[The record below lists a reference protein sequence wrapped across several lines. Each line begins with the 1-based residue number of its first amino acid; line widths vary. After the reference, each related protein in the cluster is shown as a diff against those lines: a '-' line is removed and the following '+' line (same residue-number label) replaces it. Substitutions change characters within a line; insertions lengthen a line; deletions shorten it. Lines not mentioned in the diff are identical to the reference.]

1 MKKLPLLLFVFAI
14 LMLLA
19 FAWRSPFTTRSSASH
34 LNDSMARQAR
44 TGADEATLAARDASQ
59 RLVQFTVRN
68 AGDRE
73 AALELGTIIEDYGS
87 FVVIAMD
94 RDKAAQALQENHD
107 LVAIETT
114 VSLRGITFE
123 PLEEPLA
130 KAFDTSSG
138 NAALKGETGGDYYI
152 VQFAAPVRD
161 EWLEEIRAAGGDV
174 IQYVPN
180 QAFFVFA
187 TVEAMATIAQ
197 HPRVRWTGAFHPADN
212 APPQMRALTATRRN
226 LPAATGVEKGLFD
239 ISVFKNKDL
248 DVLAKAVLDF
258 GVTIRNKIVLPN
270 NYFNVLRVEMEPG
283 LSLPVLQI
291 SGVISIEPYIPPM
304 REDERAAQVLAGNFI
319 STTQLSLPGYNS
331 LSQFG
336 VDGAGVT
343 VSVVD
348 DGVGIPGDGGFYITS
363 ANAVNAPL
371 RGAQGGAEG
380 HGHLNA
386 TIIAGDSPFSVL
398 DPLGYSYGLGIAR
411 KAHVVNIPL
420 LRAGYTGTEADT
432 CNDTVVTAGP
442 NGVKGFISNNSW
454 GAGTNS
460 NAYDSYAAQYDGFVR
475 DSSAAATIDP
485 LLIVFSAGNQGA
497 VGLTRPKVAKNL
509 IAVANSENIR
519 TELSSSANNID
530 DLNSSSSRGPAADGR
545 IKPDITAPGT
555 AISGGRSGTD
565 VLFGNID
572 SVHRWSSGTSHAAP
586 QIAGAAALFTQFWK
600 NNNAGV
606 NPSPALVKA
615 ALINGAQEMNGAGTS
630 ATIPNGAEGWGR
642 LNLQNV
648 LNTGVA
654 TKYVNETS
662 TLSSV
667 GSEVIFTGAVA
678 SFTRQFRVSLVWTDP
693 PGMVDPA
700 LVNNLDLEVT
710 VGGTTYKGNVFS
722 NGLSASGGSADTRNN
737 VENVFLPAGLPP
749 GTTVT
754 IRIRATGLNGDGA
767 LGNGDPTDQHFA
779 LVAFN
784 YTDGAGCNYGINPTS
799 QTSPAIGGSGAVNV
813 STDPGCNWTA
823 ASNATWLQINGAT
836 SGAGNGLVNY
846 TVFANNGPQRAG
858 TMTIAGQTFTITQSG
873 NCPGINLVPAI
884 LPDGTVGTVYNQTI
898 AAGGGGGLYT
908 FTVAAGALPNGLSLS
923 SAGALAG
930 TPTAIGAFSFTIQVA
945 DAIGCAGTQAY
956 TVTISSQGLMFY
968 PLPQP
973 IRLLDTRPGQ
983 SACDTPGAPIN
994 AETDRT
1000 QLARRTCGGITIPSN
1015 ALAITGNITPVSSVA
1030 GYLTLYPSGTAR
1042 QLVAGSNY
1050 NVGEINNNVFTVG
1063 LGADGSFKIYAAS
1076 TTHVV
1081 IDVSGYYAPPGDG
1094 GLYFHP
1100 LPSPVRLLDT
1110 RPGEQGCTA
1119 PGLPI
1124 NGGSSMTQSGRM
1136 TCGSV
1141 AIPNTAEALIGN
1153 VTAITPTAAGY
1164 LTIYPNI
1171 QVQPLVASGNYVGG
1185 DIVNT
1190 PFTAGLGTDGAF
1202 RIFTVSTTHLVMDIM
1217 GYYSPEASDQNGA
1230 GFLFYPLG
1238 SPVRLLDTRAGQIP
1252 CFAPNAPL
1260 NGGVEYAQQARGL
1273 CGGQTVATNAVAVV
1287 GNATTVNPQA
1297 DSYLTFWPSN
1307 TTRPLVANSNF
1318 NAGQIANRHFTVGL
1332 GPDGAF
1338 RMFSVAATELVI
1350 DLSGYYAP

>member
-19 FAWRSPFTTRSSASH
+19 VAWRSPFAARSSASQ
-34 LNDSMARQAR
+34 LNDSMARHAR

-59 RLVQFTVRN
+59 RLVQVTVRN

-73 AALELGTIIEDYGS
+73 AAQELGTIIEDYGS
-87 FVVIAMD
+87 FAVVSMD
-94 RDKAAQALQENHD
+94 REKAAQALQENHD
-107 LVAIETT
+107 LAAIETT

-123 PLEEPLA
+123 PLEENSA
-130 KAFDTSSG
+130 KAFGISSG
-138 NAALKGETGGDYYI
+138 KGLSKAETGGDYYI

-187 TVEAMATIAQ
+187 TAEAMATIAQ
-197 HPRVRWTGAFHPADN
+197 HPRVRWTGAFRPADN
-212 APPQMRALTATRRN
+212 ISPQMRALTATRRN
-226 LPAATGVEKGLFD
+226 LSAATGAQKGLFD

-248 DVLAKAVLDF
+248 DAVAKAALDF
-258 GVTIRNKIVLPN
+258 GATVRNKIVLPN

-291 SGVISIEPYIPPM
+291 SGVISIDPYTPPM

-319 STTQLSLPGYNS
+319 GTTQLSLPGYNS
-331 LSQFG
+331 LEQFG

-363 ANAVNAPL
+363 GNAVNGPL
-371 RGAQGGAEG
+371 RGAPAGAEG

-386 TIIAGDSPFSVL
+386 TIVAGDSPFSVL
-398 DPLGYSYGLGIAR
+398 DPLGYNYGLGVAR
-411 KAHVVNIPL
+411 KAHIVNIPL
-420 LRAGYTGTEADT
+420 LRTGYTGTEADT
-432 CNDTVVTAGP
+432 CNDTVTTAGP
-442 NGVKGFISNNSW
+442 NGIKGFISNNSW
-454 GAGTNS
+454 GAGTNG

-475 DSSAAATIDP
+475 DSSAAAAIDP

-497 VGLTRPKVAKNL
+497 IGLTRPKVAKNL
-509 IAVANSENIR
+509 IAVANSDNIR

-615 ALINGAQEMNGAGTS
+615 ALINGTQEMNGVGTS

-667 GSEVIFTGAVA
+667 GSEVTFTGAVA

-693 PGMVDPA
+693 PGTVDPA

-710 VGGTTYKGNVFS
+710 VGATTYKGNVFS
-722 NGLSASGGSADTRNN
+722 NGLSASGGSADIRNN

-749 GTTVT
+749 GTAVT

-784 YTDGAGCNYGINPTS
+784 FAE
-799 QTSPAIGGSGAVNV
+799 GAVPQPRAV
-813 STDPGCNWTA
+813 KDDFDGDGKTDLSVWRGALSSWLIVRS
-823 ASNATWLQINGAT
+823 SNASLQTALWGASFAPYNDIAVPGDYDGDGKYDVAVWRPLDGNWYIVRSSDGVSFTTQGGGPGTTPVPGDYDGDGKTDVAYWNGAT
-836 SGAGNGLVNY
+836 
-846 TVFANNGPQRAG
+846 TVWTILRSSDGQTQ
-858 TMTIAGQTFTITQSG
+858 TMTWGASYAPYFDI
-873 NCPGINLVPAI
+873 PVPADY
-884 LPDGTVGTVYNQTI
+884 DGDHKTDIAIFRRQTGHWYI
-898 AAGGGGGLYT
+898 
-908 FTVAAGALPNGLSLS
+908 VRS
-923 SAGALAG
+923 SD
-930 TPTAIGAFSFTIQVA
+930 SVIQ
-945 DAIGCAGTQAY
+945 TQY
-956 TVTISSQGLMFY
+956 W
-968 PLPQP
+968 
-973 IRLLDTRPGQ
+973 
-983 SACDTPGAPIN
+983 
-994 AETDRT
+994 
-1000 QLARRTCGGITIPSN
+1000 
-1015 ALAITGNITPVSSVA
+1015 
-1030 GYLTLYPSGTAR
+1030 
-1042 QLVAGSNY
+1042 
-1050 NVGEINNNVFTVG
+1050 
-1063 LGADGSFKIYAAS
+1063 
-1076 TTHVV
+1076 
-1081 IDVSGYYAPPGDG
+1081 
-1094 GLYFHP
+1094 
-1100 LPSPVRLLDT
+1100 
-1110 RPGEQGCTA
+1110 
-1119 PGLPI
+1119 
-1124 NGGSSMTQSGRM
+1124 
-1136 TCGSV
+1136 
-1141 AIPNTAEALIGN
+1141 
-1153 VTAITPTAAGY
+1153 
-1164 LTIYPNI
+1164 
-1171 QVQPLVASGNYVGG
+1171 
-1185 DIVNT
+1185 
-1190 PFTAGLGTDGAF
+1190 GLGTDITVPGDYDGDGKADIAVWRGSDSNWYIIKSSDSQTIIRAWGADYAPYF
-1202 RIFTVSTTHLVMDIM
+1202 DVPVPGDYDGDGKTDI
-1217 GYYSPEASDQNGA
+1217 
-1230 GFLFYPLG
+1230 
-1238 SPVRLLDTRAGQIP
+1238 
-1252 CFAPNAPL
+1252 
-1260 NGGVEYAQQARGL
+1260 
-1273 CGGQTVATNAVAVV
+1273 AV
-1287 GNATTVNPQA
+1287 
-1297 DSYLTFWPSN
+1297 W
-1307 TTRPLVANSNF
+1307 RPLDGGWYVIRSSNNQAF
-1318 NAGQIANRHFTVGL
+1318 AQLHGQGGDTPV
-1332 GPDGAF
+1332 P
-1338 RMFSVAATELVI
+1338 ATGVR
-1350 DLSGYYAP
+1350 